1 MDINKYLVPEDI
13 SVAEAVRRIDEG
25 KKKVVFCLRDGRLSG
40 CFTDGDMRRYI
51 LRDGNMENPVSR
63 AMNPHP
69 IVFST
74 LQEAEALAGG
84 PVRLALRV
92 GELPKASPEENLKNL
107 LAAGRQYQNIE
118 IK

>member
-69 IVFST
+69 IVFSKIGRASCR
-74 LQEAEALAGG
+74 E
-84 PVRLALRV
+84 RV
-92 GELPKASPEENLKNL
+92 
-107 LAAGRQYQNIE
+107 
-118 IK
+118 